1 MVSLDIINI
10 WLYIE
15 IVASVI
21 IILSYVL
28 WNIPAAIRDLR
39 RIYRGYVEEYQKER
53 MKGGGG

>member
-1 MVSLDIINI
+1 MASLDIINI

-15 IVASVI
+15 MIASTI
-21 IILSYVL
+21 IILGYVL

-39 RIYRGYVEEYQKER
+39 RIYQVYVEGYYKER